1 MVIIM
6 TPDEKRIVY
15 EKFDFDSV
23 TQDSQ
28 KLHVNRET
36 ARAFYIPYHCRCEA
50 LAGNRNRGKRY
61 KSLNGDWDFY
71 YFENVDAAREALGK
85 GLPEETK
92 KGLLKVPS
100 NWQMYGYDIP
110 QYVNS
115 DYPIPLDPPYVPD
128 ENPVGIYRRSFRVP
142 ASWGDA
148 EIYLRFEGVD
158 TMFFVW
164 INGVFVGM
172 SQGSHLPSEFSV
184 AEKLNRTKDGMPAE
198 NDITVMVC
206 KWAWSTYLE
215 DQDMYRLSGIFRTV
229 SLTARPKKHIRDIF
243 IKQDLTFEGEQ
254 CVSAEITAELDF
266 ADAAAPSAVVMA
278 ELYDDDFAL
287 LKTAETDFKAG
298 APEDGSPHAIKIRL
312 DNPKLWNA
320 EKPYL
325 YTLLLLSEGEV
336 IPVKVGL
343 RLIELTDAGELCI
356 NKQTVKIK
364 GVNRHDTDGDRG
376 HYRPLEAMREELLLM
391 KQHNIN
397 AIRTSHY
404 PNPPEFL
411 ELCDEIGFY
420 VIDETDLETH
430 GTHRSGETDQ
440 GHCMHMFNSDPLW
453 KDAFLDRMVRM
464 VERDKNHA
472 CVIFWSL
479 GNEAFFGPNH
489 VAMAD
494 YAHER
499 DASRP
504 VHYEAADKAECCDVY
519 SRMYSPVSF
528 IEEYGKAGLAAQE
541 RGEKVK
547 PFILCEYCHAM
558 GNGPGDPADYWEVIY
573 RYPSLIGGCVWEW
586 ADHSVRTAEHNG
598 RWIAA
603 NAERHPQYAAPS
615 LGIDAKSMEKP
626 TFFTYGGCLGDLSN
640 DGNFCVDGL
649 VDPDRKPSTGLLEY
663 KAVIAPVKAELIAG
677 LTGVLKLTNL
687 YDFTDLSE
695 LKLHYRIT
703 TQRGT
708 YRSGDAVIPP
718 CKPHAEVMVDLGYTV
733 PEISPLEFFLE
744 LSFTLGKT
752 STYAEAG
759 HSVAEIQLKLPVKL
773 AAGERVLS
781 ADMPS
786 MEIEETEQK
795 KLIFKGE
802 DFRYVFDLRHGQ
814 FTKIE
819 KDGID
824 MLASMPEFSIW
835 RAPTDNDMHVKNAQR
850 FWNYDKSFEKNYRT
864 RIVES
869 TPKYTV
875 LSAEYGIGAMAM
887 RMPVRYSALWIVYG
901 NGEIS
906 CSVSGEIAEN
916 VACLPRFGLEFMM
929 PAGNTRVR
937 FFGEGPGASYCD
949 MRHHTK
955 TGVFDQ
961 TVASQYSH
969 YIMPQEDGNH
979 YNTRWALV
987 YDGNSRG
994 LLIKGLP
1001 TFEFSAL
1008 HYTAHDLDAA
1018 RFDKDLV
1025 PRRETVVHIDYRN
1038 AGIGSNS
1045 CGPGLQ
1051 PKYAIHERSSFCY
1064 SFVLK
1069 PVFLEDEDIVREA
1082 LTIPSI

>member
-1 MVIIM
+1 M
-6 TPDEKRIVY
+6 DADGKRTVY
-15 EKFDFDSV
+15 EKFDFESV
-23 TQDSQ
+23 IENPQR
-28 KLHVNRET
+28 LRVNAE
-36 ARAFYIPYHCRCEA
+36 AAHAFFIPYHCRCEA
-50 LAGNRNRGKRY
+50 LGGNRNRGRRY
-61 KSLNGDWDFY
+61 KTLNGDWDFY
-71 YFENVDAAREALGK
+71 YFENVDAAREALAE
-85 GLPEETK
+85 GLPEEAGR
-92 KGLLKVPS
+92 GLLKVPS
-100 NWQMYGYDIP
+100 NWQMYGYDVP

-128 ENPVGIYRRSFRVP
+128 ENPVGIYRRRFCVP
-142 ASWGDA
+142 GAWKDA
-148 EIYLRFEGVD
+148 EVYLRFEGVD

-164 INGVFVGM
+164 INGAFVGM
-172 SQGSHLPSEFSV
+172 SQGAHLPSEFSV
-184 AEKLNRTKDGMPAE
+184 AGELRWPEEDGLPAE
-198 NDITVMVC
+198 NEITVMVC

-229 SLTARPKKHIRDIF
+229 SLTARPQKHIRDIF
-243 IKQDLTFEGEQ
+243 IKQKLVFEEDR

-266 ADAAAPSAVVMA
+266 AGGKAPASA
-278 ELYDDDFAL
+278 ELYDEEFGL
-287 LKTAETDFKAG
+287 LKTAEADFSAEAGENGGTDSLTVCL
-298 APEDGSPHAIKIRL
+298 E
-312 DNPKLWNA
+312 NPVLWNA

-336 IPVKVGL
+336 IPVRIGL
-343 RLIELTDAGELCI
+343 RLIELSEAGALCI

-364 GVNRHDTDGDRG
+364 GVNRHDTDADRG
-376 HYRPLEAMREELLLM
+376 HYRPYEAMRSELLLM

-411 ELCDEIGFY
+411 ELCDELGFY

-430 GTHRSGETDQ
+430 GTHRSGETKQ
-440 GHCMHMFNSDPLW
+440 GPCINLFNSDPLW
-453 KDAFLDRMVRM
+453 KGAFLDRMERM

-479 GNEAFFGPNH
+479 GNEAFFGANH

-504 VHYEAADKAECCDVY
+504 VHYEQADRADCCDVY
-519 SRMYSPVSF
+519 SRMYPPVSF
-528 IEEYGKAGLAAQE
+528 IEEYGKAGAEAYA
-541 RGEKVK
+541 RGERVK
-547 PFILCEYCHAM
+547 PLLLCEYCHAM
-558 GNGPGDPADYWEVIY
+558 GNGPGDPADYWEIIY
-573 RYPSLIGGCVWEW
+573 RYPALIGGCVWEW
-586 ADHSVRTAEHNG
+586 ADHSVRTVEHNG

-603 NAERHPQYAAPS
+603 GAERLPQYAAPS
-615 LGIDAKSMEKP
+615 LRIDASAPEKP
-626 TFFTYGGCLGDLSN
+626 GFFTYGGCLGDLSN

-649 VDPDRKPSTGLLEY
+649 VNPDRQPSTGLLEY

-695 LKLHYRIT
+695 LRLHYRIT

-708 YRSGDAVIPP
+708 FRDGDTKIPP
-718 CKPHAEVMVDLGYTV
+718 CRPHESVMIDLGYTV
-733 PEISPLEFFLE
+733 PEVSPLEFFLE

-752 STYAEAG
+752 AAYAEAG
-759 HSVAEIQLKLPVKL
+759 HSVAEIQLKLPVR
-773 AAGERVLS
+773 AATGERILS

-786 MEIEETEQK
+786 MRVTETEQK
-795 KLIFKGE
+795 KLILAGE

-814 FTKIE
+814 FCKIE
-819 KDGID
+819 KDGTD
-824 MLASMPEFSIW
+824 LLASMPGFSIW

-850 FWNYDKSFEKNYRT
+850 AWNYDKSFEKNYRT

-869 TPKYTV
+869 TPHYTV
-875 LSAEYGIGAMAM
+875 ISAEYGIGAMAL

-901 NGEIS
+901 DGEIS

-916 VACLPRFGLEFMM
+916 VPPLPRFGWEFRM
-929 PAGNTRVR
+929 PAGNTRIR

-955 TGVFDQ
+955 TGVFDAA
-961 TVASQYSH
+961 VDAQYSH

-979 YNTRWALV
+979 FNTRWALV
-987 YDGNSRG
+987 YDENSRG

-1001 TFEFSAL
+1001 LFEFSAL
-1008 HYTAHDLDAA
+1008 RYTAHDLDAA
-1018 RFDKDLV
+1018 RFDRDLV
-1025 PRRETVVHIDYRN
+1025 PRRETVVRVDFRN

-1045 CGPGLQ
+1045 CGPALLPQ
-1051 PKYAIHERSSFCY
+1051 YAIGGPGSFCY

-1069 PVFLEDEDIVREA
+1069 PVFLEDEDLVREA
-1082 LTIPSI
+1082 LTLPGV